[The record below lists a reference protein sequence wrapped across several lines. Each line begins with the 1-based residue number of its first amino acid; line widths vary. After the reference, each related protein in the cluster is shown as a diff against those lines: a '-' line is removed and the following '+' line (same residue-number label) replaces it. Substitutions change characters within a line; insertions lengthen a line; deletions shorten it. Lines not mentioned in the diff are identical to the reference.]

1 MLKVA
6 GSGACHSD
14 VALFHDYDADPTGKL
29 TPPYVL
35 GHEVSGWV
43 DEVGPGV
50 TGFEGG
56 SAHLVYGP
64 IGWPRCWLT
73 ARRTRA
79 SSPSSA
85 PASTG
90 CSTRSRHDA
99 R

>member
-1 MLKVA
+1 MLKVP

-50 TGFEGG
+50 TGFEVG

-64 IGWPRCWLT
+64 IGCQRC
-73 ARRTRA
+73 RA
-79 SSPSSA
+79 CSSSTNPPS
-85 PASTG
+85 
-90 CSTRSRHDA
+90 
-99 R
+99 